1 MNLYRLILILVI
13 GIQLL
18 PETPK
23 PTKQWREPS
32 LNRIIQHPD
41 NQRYIRDSINR
52 GHFMQHPQIDIILQ
66 PLLPNII
73 GITHNLGNNRY
84 LIGLNMFH
92 RQSILTRTLHHEL
105 VHVKQFHLNLLDKQT
120 NGIDL
125 WIGKPID
132 WSLPWASRPW
142 EQMAEEETRQLY
154 NP

>member
-1 MNLYRLILILVI
+1 
-13 GIQLL
+13 
-18 PETPK
+18 
-23 PTKQWREPS
+23 
-32 LNRIIQHPD
+32 
-41 NQRYIRDSINR
+41 
-52 GHFMQHPQIDIILQ
+52 MQHPQIDIILQ

-92 RQSILTRTLHHEL
+92 RQSILQRTLHHEL

-120 NGIDL
+120 NGIDTWL
-125 WIGKPID
+125 GKPID